1 MNNEEKILAMLESM
15 QSEIGGIKDEIDGIK
30 DEIGGVK
37 SELLKTNVC
46 IEHEIMP
53 KINLLYDGM
62 TSLQEN
68 AAKKKDVSEEI
79 DELRADLTMMKRL
92 YMKLNA

>member
-15 QSEIGGIKDEIDGIK
+15 QSEIGGIKDEIGGI
-30 DEIGGVK
+30 K